1 MNSLIKIIILSV
13 IVFTFSCTGN
23 DSYFEQITKVK
34 TINERILDLNKS
46 LTEVRKSEKKSSLVK
61 EDEDYLEYEYPIG
74 DNDSYKITYF
84 FDAAGCYEVGLDT
97 YFSLETNAIE
107 VLNEIK
113 GMIEKDANFGTPTN
127 TNSLYEWN
135 SKDRLVSIQ
144 MDYINQDK
152 GMISLTIFA
161 NQ

>member
-1 MNSLIKIIILSV
+1 MKLFIKTILLFI

-23 DSYFEQITKVK
+23 DSYFEQITEVK

-61 EDEDYLEYEYPIG
+61 EDENYLEYEYPIG
-74 DNDSYKITYF
+74 DNDSYKTTYF

-97 YFSLETNAIE
+97 YFSLKNDAVD
-107 VLNEIK
+107 VLNKIK
-113 GMIEKDANFGTPTN
+113 GVIEKDTNFRTPTN

-135 SKDRLVSIQ
+135 SKDGLVSVEL
-144 MDYINQDK
+144 DYVNQDR

>member
-1 MNSLIKIIILSV
+1 MKLFIKTILLTI
-13 IVFTFSCTGN
+13 IVFSYSCTGN

-34 TINERILDLNKS
+34 TINERVLDLNKS

-74 DNDSYKITYF
+74 DNDSYKTTYF

-97 YFSLETNAIE
+97 YFSLENDAVD

-113 GMIEKDANFGTPTN
+113 AVFESHPDFGTPSN

-135 SKDRLVSIQ
+135 SKDGLVSVEL
-144 MDYINQDK
+144 DYVNQDR

>member
-1 MNSLIKIIILSV
+1 MKLFIKTILLSI

-61 EDEDYLEYEYPIG
+61 EDEDYLEYESPIG

-97 YFSLETNAIE
+97 YFSLESNATI

-113 GMIEKDANFGTPTN
+113 KVIENDVNFGSPTN
-127 TNSLYEWN
+127 MNSLYEWN

-144 MDYINQDK
+144 LDYINQDK